1 MPIFLFKVFF
11 IKKIKIDFNI
21 YFCDKF
27 YQLKA
32 GSMSELFQSQNIIT
46 PKNQI
51 ALIGILLCAFSAPL
65 IMPLNII
72 AIAQRF
78 VNATNGQI
86 GTIATFEAL
95 SISVAS
101 IILSRIVNRLDR
113 KKIFITSAIFVI
125 IGNILTILAT
135 SLNFVIL
142 ARIISG
148 LGSGAIVATV
158 VATIARGSNAQM
170 TFAFLNSG
178 VGVMG
183 VLLPFCL
190 PIIISSSGMNGAY
203 SFHLFISLFVFLFI
217 SFLSLSNASEAEQ
230 NITNSYKGYAG
241 WASMIGTS
249 LIFLGHA
256 GIFAF
261 SARIG
266 ASLDISVVQVGYVFM
281 AGGVLTIFG
290 PLLAGFIGQR
300 FGSFLPCLFLIII
313 LLVSGVILAN
323 VKSVLIFFIVVPL
336 CGMIPMI
343 LTPFFLGGIAK
354 LDPSGSLAAAHPAF
368 STMGGAA
375 GPVVMGYAIDMAG
388 FPSIGWVLI
397 VMVIVGTPLISL
409 GLIEADRIKT

>member
-1 MPIFLFKVFF
+1 
-11 IKKIKIDFNI
+11 
-21 YFCDKF
+21 
-27 YQLKA
+27 
-32 GSMSELFQSQNIIT
+32 MSELSQAQNLIT

-51 ALIGILLCAFSAPL
+51 GLIGILLCAFSAPL

-72 AIAQRF
+72 AISQRF
-78 VNATNGQI
+78 IDATNAQI
-86 GTIATFEAL
+86 GTIATFETL

-113 KKIFITSAIFVI
+113 KKIFITAAVLVI
-125 IGNILTILAT
+125 LGNILTILVPT
-135 SLNFVIL
+135 LNYVIL
-142 ARIISG
+142 ARVISG

-170 TFAFLNSG
+170 TFALLNSG

-190 PIIISSSGMNGAY
+190 PIIIASNGMNGAY
-203 SFHLFISLFVFLFI
+203 SFHLFISLFIFLFI
-217 SFLSLSNASEAEQ
+217 SFLTLSSGADDNQ
-230 NITNSYKGYAG
+230 NTVSSYKGYAG

-261 SARIG
+261 SAKIG
-266 ASLDISVVQVGYVFM
+266 ATLGISVIQVGYVFM
-281 AGGVLTIFG
+281 AGGLLTIFG

-300 FGSFLPCLFLIII
+300 FGSLLPCLILITI
-313 LLVSGVILAN
+313 LLVSGIILAN
-323 VKSVLIFFIVVPL
+323 VTSPIIFFIAVPL

-343 LTPFFLGGIAK
+343 LTPFFLGGMAK

-375 GPVVMGYAIDMAG
+375 GPVVMGYTIDMAG
-388 FPSIGWVLI
+388 FTSIGWVLI

-409 GLIEADRIKT
+409 GLIEADKIKT

>member
-1 MPIFLFKVFF
+1 
-11 IKKIKIDFNI
+11 
-21 YFCDKF
+21 
-27 YQLKA
+27 
-32 GSMSELFQSQNIIT
+32 MSELSQAQNLIT

-51 ALIGILLCAFSAPL
+51 SLIGILLCAFSAPL

-72 AIAQRF
+72 AISQRF
-78 VNATNGQI
+78 IDATNGQI
-86 GTIATFEAL
+86 GTIATFETL

-113 KKIFITSAIFVI
+113 KKIFITAAVLVI
-125 IGNILTILAT
+125 LGNILTILVPT
-135 SLNFVIL
+135 LNYVIL
-142 ARIISG
+142 ARVISG

-170 TFAFLNSG
+170 TFALLNSG

-190 PIIISSSGMNGAY
+190 PIIIASNGMNGAY
-203 SFHLFISLFVFLFI
+203 SFHLFISLFIFLFI
-217 SFLSLSNASEAEQ
+217 SFLTLSSGADDNQ
-230 NITNSYKGYAG
+230 NTVSSYKGYAG

-261 SARIG
+261 SAKIG
-266 ASLDISVVQVGYVFM
+266 ATLGISVIQVGYVFM
-281 AGGVLTIFG
+281 AGGLLTIFG

-300 FGSFLPCLFLIII
+300 FGSLLPCLILITI
-313 LLVSGVILAN
+313 LLVSGIILAN
-323 VKSVLIFFIVVPL
+323 VTSPIIFFIVVPL

-343 LTPFFLGGIAK
+343 LTPFFLGGMAK

-375 GPVVMGYAIDMAG
+375 GPVVMGYTIDMAG
-388 FPSIGWVLI
+388 FTSIGWVLI

-409 GLIEADRIKT
+409 GLIEADKIKT

>member
-1 MPIFLFKVFF
+1 
-11 IKKIKIDFNI
+11 
-21 YFCDKF
+21 
-27 YQLKA
+27 
-32 GSMSELFQSQNIIT
+32 MSELSQAQNLIT

-51 ALIGILLCAFSAPL
+51 GLIGILLCAFSAPL

-72 AIAQRF
+72 AISQRF
-78 VNATNGQI
+78 IDATNGQI
-86 GTIATFEAL
+86 GTIATFETL
-95 SISVAS
+95 SISIAS

-113 KKIFITSAIFVI
+113 RKIFITSAILVI
-125 IGNILTILAT
+125 LGNILTILSPT
-135 SLNFVIL
+135 LSYVIL
-142 ARIISG
+142 ARVISG

-170 TFAFLNSG
+170 TFALLNSG

-190 PIIISSSGMNGAY
+190 PIIIASNGMNGAY
-203 SFHLFISLFVFLFI
+203 SFHLFISLFTFLFI
-217 SFLSLSNASEAEQ
+217 SFLTLSSDADDNQ
-230 NITNSYKGYAG
+230 NTVSSYKGYAG

-261 SARIG
+261 SAKIG
-266 ASLDISVVQVGYVFM
+266 ATLGISVIQVGYVFM
-281 AGGVLTIFG
+281 AGGLLTIFG

-300 FGSFLPCLFLIII
+300 FGSLFPCLILITI
-313 LLVSGVILAN
+313 LLVTGIILAN
-323 VKSVLIFFIVVPL
+323 VTSALIFFIVVPL

-343 LTPFFLGGIAK
+343 LTPFFLGGMAK

-375 GPVVMGYAIDMAG
+375 GPVVMGYTIDMAG
-388 FPSIGWVLI
+388 FTSIGWVLI

-409 GLIEADRIKT
+409 GLIEADKIKA

>member
-1 MPIFLFKVFF
+1 
-11 IKKIKIDFNI
+11 
-21 YFCDKF
+21 
-27 YQLKA
+27 
-32 GSMSELFQSQNIIT
+32 MSELSQAQNLIT

-51 ALIGILLCAFSAPL
+51 GLIGILLCAFSAPL

-72 AIAQRF
+72 AISQRF
-78 VNATNGQI
+78 IDATNGQI
-86 GTIATFEAL
+86 GTIATFETL
-95 SISVAS
+95 SISIAS
-101 IILSRIVNRLDR
+101 IILSRIINRLDR
-113 KKIFITSAIFVI
+113 RKIFITSAILVI
-125 IGNILTILAT
+125 LGNILTILSPT
-135 SLNFVIL
+135 LNYVIL
-142 ARIISG
+142 ARVISG

-170 TFAFLNSG
+170 TFALLNSG

-190 PIIISSSGMNGAY
+190 PIIIASNGMNGAY
-203 SFHLFISLFVFLFI
+203 SFHLFISLFTFLFI
-217 SFLSLSNASEAEQ
+217 SFLTLSSDADDNQ
-230 NITNSYKGYAG
+230 NTVSSYKGYAG

-261 SARIG
+261 SAKIG
-266 ASLDISVVQVGYVFM
+266 ATLGISVIQVGYVFM
-281 AGGVLTIFG
+281 AGGLLTIFG

-300 FGSFLPCLFLIII
+300 FGSLFPCLILITI
-313 LLVSGVILAN
+313 LLVTGIILAN
-323 VKSVLIFFIVVPL
+323 VTSALIFFIVVPL

-343 LTPFFLGGIAK
+343 LTPFFLGGMAK

-375 GPVVMGYAIDMAG
+375 GPVVMGYTIDMAG
-388 FPSIGWVLI
+388 FTSIGWVLI

-409 GLIEADRIKT
+409 GLIEADKIKA

>member
-1 MPIFLFKVFF
+1 
-11 IKKIKIDFNI
+11 
-21 YFCDKF
+21 
-27 YQLKA
+27 
-32 GSMSELFQSQNIIT
+32 MSELSQAQNLIT

-51 ALIGILLCAFSAPL
+51 GLIGILLCAFSAPL

-72 AIAQRF
+72 AISQRF
-78 VNATNGQI
+78 IDATNGQI
-86 GTIATFEAL
+86 GTIATFETL

-113 KKIFITSAIFVI
+113 KKIFITAAVLVI
-125 IGNILTILAT
+125 LGNILTILVPT
-135 SLNFVIL
+135 LNYVIL
-142 ARIISG
+142 ARVISG

-170 TFAFLNSG
+170 TFALLNSG

-190 PIIISSSGMNGAY
+190 PIIIASNGMNGAY
-203 SFHLFISLFVFLFI
+203 SFHLFISLFIFLFI
-217 SFLSLSNASEAEQ
+217 SFLTLSSGADDNQ
-230 NITNSYKGYAG
+230 NTVSSYKGYAG

-261 SARIG
+261 SAKIG
-266 ASLDISVVQVGYVFM
+266 ATLGISVIQVGYVFM
-281 AGGVLTIFG
+281 AGGLLTIFG

-300 FGSFLPCLFLIII
+300 FGSLLPCLILITI
-313 LLVSGVILAN
+313 LLVSGIILAN
-323 VKSVLIFFIVVPL
+323 VTSPFIFFIAVPL

-343 LTPFFLGGIAK
+343 LTPFFLGGMAK

-375 GPVVMGYAIDMAG
+375 GPVVMGYTIDMAG
-388 FPSIGWVLI
+388 FTSIGWVLI

-409 GLIEADRIKT
+409 GLIEADKIKT